1 MCIRDSLRA
10 FCLCDPPSII
20 IADLHMHTSRSKAA
34 AAEVAA
40 RRLDDGVSASKLF
53 FTPSQLHCD
62 GIWLHAKRYWVEE
75 GDEQWAFD
83 APPPP
88 WGEPSWD
95 GAGSGY

>member
-1 MCIRDSLRA
+1 M
-10 FCLCDPPSII
+10 
-20 IADLHMHTSRSKAA
+20 A

-40 RRLDDGVSASKLF
+40 RRLDDGVAASKLF

-75 GDEQWAFD
+75 GDEKWAFD

-88 WGEPSWD
+88 WGEPAWD
-95 GAGSGY
+95 GMGSGY